1 MSEQEATVSQAVPEI
16 QKTVADAESYQEHV
30 RIRKGEKVPLN
41 LNQPVVEKPE
51 SSEQGEQPSESAPAP
66 EAAKQ
71 EAPEEQEVTE
81 SKEEKAQ
88 DKKPR
93 RDRTA
98 EGRISDLYAR
108 AKAAEEERDKLRR
121 ELESSKQVTQ
131 PAAPAQ
137 PPPQPQQPRP
147 PFPHPANDPPPN
159 PAAFTD
165 ANGQPD
171 VWAFMDARSAWSTR
185 QAFREAEAAAV
196 VQRVKTETLGRLE
209 KAAAKYPD
217 YSEALNV
224 DLTPT
229 MQQYVLQKAHGFEV
243 AYHLSKDREAHARML
258 SLSPLDQITEL
269 DRLAD
274 RYLSAPKEHDKQEAA
289 PVSRAPAPMRPINGT
304 APSKK
309 RTDEAGSYDE
319 HRAIREAAY
328 LKQRGR

>member
-1 MSEQEATVSQAVPEI
+1 MAEQETSTPQALPEI
-16 QKTVADAESYQEHV
+16 QKAPADAETYAEHV

-51 SSEQGEQPSESAPAP
+51 SSEQAEKASESAPAP
-66 EAAKQ
+66 EAATKK
-71 EAPEEQEVTE
+71 APEEQEVTE
-81 SKEEKAQ
+81 SKEEKEKQ

-121 ELESSKQVTQ
+121 ELESKQVTQ
-131 PAAPAQ
+131 PAAGAQ
-137 PPPQPQQPRP
+137 PQPQPQQPRP
-147 PFPHPANDPPPN
+147 PIPHPANDPPPN
-159 PAAFTD
+159 GGDFKD
-165 ANGQPD
+165 ADGQPD
-171 VWAFMDARSAWSTR
+171 VWAFMDARAAWATR
-185 QAFREAEAAAV
+185 QALREAEAARI
-196 VQRVKTETLGRLE
+196 VQRVQTETLGRLE

-217 YSEALNV
+217 YAEALNV

-243 AYHLSKDREAHARML
+243 AYHLAKDPEAHARMI

-274 RYLSAPKEHDKQEAA
+274 RYLTPPKEQTKEAA
-289 PVSRAPAPMRPINGT
+289 PVSRAPAPIRPISGT
-304 APSKK
+304 APST
-309 RTDEAGSYDE
+309 RHTSEAGSFKE
-319 HRAIREAAY
+319 HLALREAEY
-328 LKQRGR
+328 LKRRGR